1 MVPKSARKG
10 KKPTHHERRF
20 SLPWRKSSP
29 QLGVGG
35 GGSGSDDRGAQA
47 QAGAGGGDA
56 GGSHGFLLC
65 VALAKLP
72 AYLVYLTIKKL

>member
-1 MVPKSARKG
+1 
-10 KKPTHHERRF
+10 
-20 SLPWRKSSP
+20 
-29 QLGVGG
+29 VGG